1 MAKWQEMFGIAD
13 FFEIDEENKGIFSV
27 RVEFRN
33 KETHKISWFLKQSD
47 DLLLECSMEVY
58 KPGRRRKSDEKL
70 STQFEEFAAECE
82 FV

>member
-1 MAKWQEMFGIAD
+1 MQ
-13 FFEIDEENKGIFSV
+13 
-27 RVEFRN
+27 VEFRN

-47 DLLLECSMEVY
+47 DLLLECGMKVY
-58 KPGRRRKSDEKL
+58 KPRRRKLDEKL